1 MKKKSKVIDVDEF
14 FKLLEMLTNIDEDK
28 EMALAILEASN
39 YQDRKIIDK
48 LLAKAMVFEDRFK
61 FCAAVKLPIVFGSFK
76 TSRLY
81 AYLDK
86 HKCRDIYLDILRKIK
101 END

>member
-1 MKKKSKVIDVDEF
+1 MKKKSKVIEVDEF
-14 FKLLEMLTNIDEDK
+14 FTLLQMLTSIDEDK
-28 EMALAILEASN
+28 EMAHAILNAN
-39 YQDRKIIDK
+39 DYQDRDVIDK

-61 FCAAVKLPIVFGSFK
+61 YCAAVKMSIQFGSFK